1 MIFKVHY
8 CLGVQITTRKDVCGI
23 EWNQIQIIYNF
34 KRCKMKKNLFQY
46 VTISFLLLLSYTM
59 NGQNSVNAS
68 GQNATGSGGSVSY
81 SVGQLVCTTYNS
93 SSNGSVA
100 QGVQQPYEISVVLG
114 VKNIGINLLMTISP
128 NPSADLVTLKI
139 DNYEIDSLIYQL
151 YDLSGK
157 LFLTGQTKTTETQI
171 SIGHLPSAV
180 YFIKITD
187 KNKIIKTFKIIK
199 N

>member
-1 MIFKVHY
+1 
-8 CLGVQITTRKDVCGI
+8 
-23 EWNQIQIIYNF
+23 
-34 KRCKMKKNLFQY
+34 MKKNLFQY

-68 GQNATGSGGSVSY
+68 GQNASGSGGSVSY
-81 SVGQLVCTTYNS
+81 SVGQIVNTTFTGTT
-93 SSNGSVA
+93 GSVA